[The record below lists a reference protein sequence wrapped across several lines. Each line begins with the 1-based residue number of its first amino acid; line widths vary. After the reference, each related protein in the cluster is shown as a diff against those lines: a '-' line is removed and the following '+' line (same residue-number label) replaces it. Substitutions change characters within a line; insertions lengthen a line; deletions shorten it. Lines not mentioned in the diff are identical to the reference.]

1 MDVKIMVAAHK
12 EFPMP
17 KERELY
23 LPVLVGAKRNYKPGI
38 DYQRDDDGENISEK
52 NPNYNELT
60 AIYWAWKN
68 LNVDAV
74 GLVHY
79 RRFLS
84 KKRKRDLES
93 ILNKQEVEELL
104 AKTPIILPKKRKY
117 YIETNYSHYVH
128 AHHQEPI
135 DVTRKVIVDKYPEY
149 LDAFDQMMK
158 RTSAHM
164 FNMFVMKK
172 ELFDEY
178 AMWLFDILGEVEKH
192 IDISEYSVQEARVFG
207 YLAERLMDVW
217 ILTNGFNYTEVNWV
231 QIGKKDTLKKLVNFL
246 KRKFLKNS
254 AKITHFE

>member
-1 MDVKIMVAAHK
+1 MDIKIMVAAHK

-38 DYQRDDDGENISEK
+38 NYQRDDDGENISEK

-68 LNVDAV
+68 LDADAV

-84 KKRKRDLES
+84 KKRKRNLEN
-93 ILNKQEVEELL
+93 IINKQEVEELL

-117 YIETNYSHYVH
+117 YIETNYSHYIH

-135 DVTRKVIVDKYPEY
+135 DVTREVIADRCPEY

-172 ELFDEY
+172 GLFDKY
-178 AMWLFDILGEVEKH
+178 ASWLFGILTQVEKK

-217 ILTNGFNYTEVNWV
+217 ILTNGFNYTEVNWI
-231 QIGKKDTLKKLVNFL
+231 QLGDREIMAKIFYFM
-246 KRKFLKNS
+246 KRKFLKNRDV
-254 AKITHFE
+254 KTHF

>member
-1 MDVKIMVAAHK
+1 MVAAHK

-68 LNVDAV
+68 LDADAV

-84 KKRKRDLES
+84 KKRKRDLEN
-93 ILNKQEVEELL
+93 ILNKREVEELL

-117 YIETNYSHYVH
+117 YIETNYSHYIH

-178 AMWLFDILGEVEKH
+178 ASWLFDILTQVEKQ

-217 ILTNGFNYTEVNWV
+217 ILTNHFKYTEVNWI
-231 QIGKKDTLKKLVNFL
+231 QLGKKDTLRKLVNFL
-246 KRKFLKNS
+246 KRKFFKKS
-254 AKITHFE
+254 KKITHFE

>member
-17 KERELY
+17 KERGLY
-23 LPVLVGAKRNYKPGI
+23 LPVLVGAKRNYKTGI
-38 DYQRDDDGENISEK
+38 DYQRDDDGENISDK

-68 LNVDAV
+68 LDADAV

-84 KKRKRDLES
+84 KKRKRNLED

-104 AKTPIILPKKRKY
+104 AKAPIILPKKRKY
-117 YIETNYSHYVH
+117 YIETNYSHYIH

-135 DVTRKVIVDKYPEY
+135 DVTRRVIIDKYPEY

-178 AMWLFDILGEVEKH
+178 ATWLFDILTEVEKQ

-217 ILTNGFNYTEVNWV
+217 ILTNHFKYTEVNWI
-231 QIGKKDTLKKLVNFL
+231 QLGDRKIMAKIFYFL
-246 KRKFLKNS
+246 KRKFMRDSNKV
-254 AKITHFE
+254 THF

>member
-23 LPVLVGAKRNYKPGI
+23 LPVLVGAKKNYKPGI

-93 ILNKQEVEELL
+93 ILNKQDVEELL

-178 AMWLFDILGEVEKH
+178 AMWLFDILGEVEKQ

-217 ILTNGFNYTEVNWV
+217 ILTNGFNYTEVNWI

>member
-23 LPVLVGAKRNYKPGI
+23 LPVLVGAKKNYKPGI

-93 ILNKQEVEELL
+93 ILNKQDVEELL

-149 LDAFDQMMK
+149 LDAFD
-158 RTSAHM
+158 
-164 FNMFVMKK
+164 
-172 ELFDEY
+172 
-178 AMWLFDILGEVEKH
+178 
-192 IDISEYSVQEARVFG
+192 
-207 YLAERLMDVW
+207 
-217 ILTNGFNYTEVNWV
+217 
-231 QIGKKDTLKKLVNFL
+231 
-246 KRKFLKNS
+246 
-254 AKITHFE
+254 

>member
-68 LNVDAV
+68 LDADAV

-84 KKRKRDLES
+84 KKRKRDLEN
-93 ILNKQEVEELL
+93 ILNKREVEELL

-117 YIETNYSHYVH
+117 YIETNYSHYIH

-178 AMWLFDILGEVEKH
+178 ASWLFDILTQVEKQ

-217 ILTNGFNYTEVNWV
+217 ILTNHFKYTEVNWI
-231 QIGKKDTLKKLVNFL
+231 QLGKKDTLRKLVNFL
-246 KRKFLKNS
+246 KRKFFKKS
-254 AKITHFE
+254 KKITHFE

>member
-23 LPVLVGAKRNYKPGI
+23 LPVLVGAKKNYKPGI

-93 ILNKQEVEELL
+93 ILNKQDVEELL

-178 AMWLFDILGEVEKH
+178 AMWLFDILGEVEKQ

-217 ILTNGFNYTEVNWV
+217 ILTNGFNYTEVNW
-231 QIGKKDTLKKLVNFL
+231 I
-246 KRKFLKNS
+246 
-254 AKITHFE
+254 

>member
-1 MDVKIMVAAHK
+1 
-12 EFPMP
+12 
-17 KERELY
+17 
-23 LPVLVGAKRNYKPGI
+23 
-38 DYQRDDDGENISEK
+38 
-52 NPNYNELT
+52 
-60 AIYWAWKN
+60 
-68 LNVDAV
+68 
-74 GLVHY
+74 
-79 RRFLS
+79 
-84 KKRKRDLES
+84 
-93 ILNKQEVEELL
+93 KQDVEELL

-178 AMWLFDILGEVEKH
+178 AMWLFDILGEVEKQ

-217 ILTNGFNYTEVNWV
+217 ILTNGFNYTEVNW
-231 QIGKKDTLKKLVNFL
+231 I
-246 KRKFLKNS
+246 
-254 AKITHFE
+254 

>member
-23 LPVLVGAKRNYKPGI
+23 LPVLVGAKKNYKPGI

-93 ILNKQEVEELL
+93 ILNKQDVEELL

-178 AMWLFDILGEVEKH
+178 AMWLFDILGEVEKQ

-217 ILTNGFNYTEVNWV
+217 ILTNGFNYTEVNWI
-231 QIGKKDTLKKLVNFL
+231 Q
-246 KRKFLKNS
+246 
-254 AKITHFE
+254 

>member
-1 MDVKIMVAAHK
+1 MVAAHK

-68 LNVDAV
+68 LDADAV

-84 KKRKRDLES
+84 KKRKRDLEN
-93 ILNKQEVEELL
+93 ILNKREVEELL

-117 YIETNYSHYVH
+117 YIETNYSHYIH

-178 AMWLFDILGEVEKH
+178 ATWLFDILTEVEKQ

-217 ILTNGFNYTEVNWV
+217 ILTNHFKYTEVNWI
-231 QIGKKDTLKKLVNFL
+231 QLGKKDTLRKLVNFL
-246 KRKFLKNS
+246 KRKFFKKS
-254 AKITHFE
+254 KKITHFE

>member
-1 MDVKIMVAAHK
+1 MVAAHK

-38 DYQRDDDGENISEK
+38 NYQRDDDGENISEK

-68 LNVDAV
+68 LDADAV

-84 KKRKRDLES
+84 KKRKRNLEN
-93 ILNKQEVEELL
+93 IINKQEVEELL

-117 YIETNYSHYVH
+117 YIETNYSHYIH

-135 DVTRKVIVDKYPEY
+135 DVTREVIADRCPEY

-172 ELFDEY
+172 GLFDKY
-178 AMWLFDILGEVEKH
+178 ASWLFGILTQVEKK

-217 ILTNGFNYTEVNWV
+217 ILTNGFNYTEVNWI
-231 QIGKKDTLKKLVNFL
+231 QLGDREIMAKIFYFM
-246 KRKFLKNS
+246 KRKFLKNRDV
-254 AKITHFE
+254 KTHF

>member
-1 MDVKIMVAAHK
+1 MVAAHK

-23 LPVLVGAKRNYKPGI
+23 LPVLVGAKKNYKPGI

-93 ILNKQEVEELL
+93 ILNKQDVEELL

-178 AMWLFDILGEVEKH
+178 AMWLFDILGEVEKQ

-217 ILTNGFNYTEVNWV
+217 ILTNGFNYTEVNWI

>member
-68 LNVDAV
+68 LDADAV

-84 KKRKRDLES
+84 KKRKRDLEN
-93 ILNKQEVEELL
+93 ILNKREVEELL

-117 YIETNYSHYVH
+117 YIETNYSHYIH

-178 AMWLFDILGEVEKH
+178 ATWLFDILTEVEKQ

-217 ILTNGFNYTEVNWV
+217 ILTNHFKYTEVNWI
-231 QIGKKDTLKKLVNFL
+231 QLGKKDTLRKLVNFL
-246 KRKFLKNS
+246 KRKFFKKS
-254 AKITHFE
+254 KKITHFE

>member
-1 MDVKIMVAAHK
+1 MEKT
-12 EFPMP
+12 FP
-17 KERELY
+17 K
-23 LPVLVGAKRNYKPGI
+23 
-38 DYQRDDDGENISEK
+38 K

-68 LNVDAV
+68 LDADAV

-84 KKRKRDLES
+84 KKRKRNLEN
-93 ILNKQEVEELL
+93 IINKQEVEELL

-117 YIETNYSHYVH
+117 YIETNYSHYIH

-135 DVTRKVIVDKYPEY
+135 DVTREVIADRCPEY

-172 ELFDEY
+172 GLFDKY
-178 AMWLFDILGEVEKH
+178 ASWLFGILTQVEKK

-217 ILTNGFNYTEVNWV
+217 ILTNGFNYTEVNWI
-231 QIGKKDTLKKLVNFL
+231 QLGDREIMAKIFYFM
-246 KRKFLKNS
+246 KRKFLKNRDV
-254 AKITHFE
+254 KTHF